1 MNRSE
6 EHMKFLIT
14 KLAANGV
21 VHVSLKRAPVNAVH
35 YDMYCEIAD
44 LFRDV
49 DQLGDNVRAVVLS
62 GDGKH
67 FCGGND
73 LDEFATMT
81 PDNASERMWR
91 VRRAFFAISE
101 CAVPVIGAVHGVALG
116 TGLAIAA
123 SCDFVVAAPDAKF
136 GLPEL
141 TVGVMGGARHLAR
154 IAPQPLVRR
163 MYFTGEPMSAADFAA
178 AGGAVM
184 VVDGDRL
191 LDEAF
196 RLAGRVASFSPTA
209 ARVSKRI
216 LDRIEWMELRE
227 GYEFEQGGTER
238 MSGHPDSKEA
248 LAAFREKRAP
258 VYQPLDRSTQWY
270 GI

>member
-1 MNRSE
+1 ME
-6 EHMKFLIT
+6 FLKAELSQRGVAHIT
-14 KLAANGV
+14 L
-21 VHVSLKRAPVNAVH
+21 RRPPVNAVH
-35 YDMYCEIAD
+35 GEMYRELAD
-44 LFRDV
+44 LFGDI
-49 DQLGDNVRAVVLS
+49 DQLGPDIRAVVLS
-62 GDGKH
+62 GEGRH

-73 LDEFATMT
+73 LDEFATMS
-81 PDNASERMWR
+81 PANASERMWR

-123 SCDFVVAAPDAKF
+123 SCDFVVATPDAKF

-154 IAPQPLVRR
+154 MAPQPLVRR
-163 MYFTGEPMSAADFAA
+163 MSFTGEPLSAIDFAA
-178 AGGAVM
+178 AGGAIM
-184 VVDGDRL
+184 LCDADAL
-191 LDEAF
+191 LAEAF
-196 RLAGRVASFSPTA
+196 RLADRMAGFSPTA
-209 ARVSKRI
+209 VRVSKRI

-227 GYEFEQGGTER
+227 GYEHEQGGTER

-258 VYQPLDRSTQWY
+258 VYGPLDRSAKWH
-270 GI
+270 GL